1 MYRYDEF
8 DHAFVRER
16 VAEFTDQVERRLA
29 GELTEDEFRP
39 LRLRNGLYLQLHAYM
54 LRIAIPYGVLS
65 PKQLRQLAMIGRRW
79 DRSYGH
85 FTTRQNLQFNWVKLV
100 DIPDVLAALA
110 DVEMHCIQTSGNC
123 VRNVTADP
131 FAGAANDELEDPR
144 PWCEILRQWSTLHP
158 EFSWLPRKFKIAIS
172 GAAEDRAAIAFHD
185 IGLKIVRGA
194 NGENGFRV
202 FVGGGMGRTPYVGQE
217 IRAFLPK
224 EHLLSYIELIL
235 RVYNLLWPPRQHPQ
249 GAHQDPGQSARHR
262 HIPRGGRGRLGS
274 ARIRAPSTCPT
285 TSGAASCPI
294 SRRPSSSPRP
304 IRDEALD
311 QRRITDPVFANWLKH
326 NVRPHRVPGYST
338 VVISLKEPGRT
349 PGDASSDAMDL
360 VADLAERFSRS
371 EARVNYTQNLM
382 LPHVATSD
390 VAALYDILA
399 KHGLATGN
407 YDLLGDMICCPGLDY
422 CNLAN
427 ARSIPIAKEIA
438 KRFEDPKRQEQIGPL
453 RLNMSGC
460 INACGHHHSGNIGIL
475 GVDKK
480 GTELYQISLGGN
492 PKDDAA
498 IGTIIGPGFRA
509 EAVPQVIDT
518 IIDTYLAKR
527 ADGETFLDTWR
538 RVGAHAVQGGPLWR
552 CLIWPR
558 ARCWP
563 MSAEAAIVA
572 RAERR

>member
-1 MYRYDEF
+1 MYHYDEF

-16 VAEFTDQVERRLA
+16 VAEFKDQVERRLA
-29 GELTEDEFRP
+29 GALTEDEFRP

-79 DRSYGH
+79 DRGYGH

-100 DIPDVLAALA
+100 DIPDVLSALA

-131 FAGAANDELEDPR
+131 FAAAANDEIEDPR

-185 IGLKIVRGA
+185 IGLKIVRGP
-194 NGENGFRV
+194 NGKNGFRV
-202 FVGGGMGRTPYVGQE
+202 FVGGGMGRTPYVGLE
-217 IRAFLPK
+217 IRPFLEK
-224 EHLLSYIELIL
+224 EHLLSYIESIL
-235 RVYNLLWPPRQHPQ
+235 RVYNLH
-249 GAHQDPGQSARHR
+249 
-262 HIPRGGRGRLGS
+262 GRRDNIHK
-274 ARIRAPSTCPT
+274 ARIKILVNQLGIDKFREDVEADWEQTHKDAIDLPEDERRRIMSYFAPPDL
-285 TSGAASCPI
+285 P
-294 SRRPSSSPRP
+294 PRP
-304 IRDEALD
+304 IRDEKLD

-326 NVRPHRVPGYST
+326 NVKPHRVPGYAT

-349 PGDASSDAMDL
+349 PGDASSDTMDL
-360 VADLAERFSRS
+360 VADLAERFGHN
-371 EARVNYTQNLM
+371 EVRVNYTQNLM
-382 LPHVATSD
+382 LPHVAISGIP
-390 VAALYDILA
+390 ALYGELHA
-399 KHGLATGN
+399 AGLATGN

-438 KRFEDPKRQEQIGPL
+438 KRFEDPKRQELIGPL

-492 PKDDAA
+492 PKDDAS

-509 EAVPQVIDT
+509 EAVPEAIDT
-518 IIDTYLAKR
+518 IVDTYLANR
-527 ADGETFLDTWR
+527 TDGETFLDTWR
-538 RVGAHAVQGGPLWR
+538 RVGAQPFK
-552 CLIWPR
+552 
-558 ARCWP
+558 
-563 MSAEAAIVA
+563 EALYGAA
-572 RAERR
+572 

>member
-16 VAEFTDQVERRLA
+16 VAEFKDQVERRLSGA
-29 GELTEDEFRP
+29 LTEDEFRP

-65 PKQLRQLAMIGRRW
+65 PRQLRQLAMIGRRW
-79 DRSYGH
+79 DRGYGH

-100 DIPDVLAALA
+100 DIPELLSALA

-131 FAGAANDELEDPR
+131 FAAAANDELEDPR

-185 IGLKIVRGA
+185 IGLKIVRGPE
-194 NGENGFRV
+194 GRNGFRV

-217 IRAFLPK
+217 IRAFLEK
-224 EHLLSYIELIL
+224 EHLLSYIESIL
-235 RVYNLLWPPRQHPQ
+235 RVYNLH
-249 GAHQDPGQSARHR
+249 
-262 HIPRGGRGRLGS
+262 GRRDNIHK
-274 ARIRAPSTCPT
+274 ARIKILVNQLGIDKFREDVEADWEATRKDAIDLPEDERARIMSYFAPPDL
-285 TSGAASCPI
+285 P
-294 SRRPSSSPRP
+294 PRP
-304 IRDEALD
+304 IRDEGLD

-326 NVRPHRVPGYST
+326 NVKPHRVPGYAS

-349 PGDASSDAMDL
+349 PGDASSDQMDF
-360 VADLAERFSRS
+360 VADLAERYSRN
-371 EARVNYTQNLM
+371 EARVNYTQNLI
-382 LPHVATSD
+382 LPHVAISD
-390 VAALYDILA
+390 IPALYGELA
-399 KHGLATGN
+399 ASGLATGN

-438 KRFEDPKRQEQIGPL
+438 KRFADPKRQELIGPL

-509 EAVPQVIDT
+509 ETVPQAIDT
-518 IIDTYLAKR
+518 IIDTYLANR
-527 ADGETFLDTWR
+527 NEGETFLDTWR
-538 RVGAHAVQGGPLWR
+538 RLGPSPFKEALYGAG
-552 CLIWPR
+552 
-558 ARCWP
+558 
-563 MSAEAAIVA
+563 
-572 RAERR
+572 

>member
-8 DHAFVRER
+8 DHTFVRER
-16 VAEFTDQVERRLA
+16 VGEFRDQVERRLSGA
-29 GELTEDEFRP
+29 LSEDEFRP

-65 PKQLRQLAMIGRRW
+65 PRQLRQLAMIGRTW
-79 DRSYGH
+79 DRGYGH

-158 EFSWLPRKFKIAIS
+158 EFNWLPRKFKIAVS

-185 IGLKIVRGA
+185 IGLKIVRGPD
-194 NGENGFRV
+194 GQNGFRV
-202 FVGGGMGRTPYVGQE
+202 LVGGGMGRTPYVGQE
-217 IRAFLPK
+217 IRAYLPK
-224 EHLLSYIELIL
+224 EHLLSYIESIL
-235 RVYNLLWPPRQHPQ
+235 RVYNLH
-249 GAHQDPGQSARHR
+249 
-262 HIPRGGRGRLGS
+262 GRRDNIHK
-274 ARIRAPSTCPT
+274 ARIKILVNQLGIDRFRDDVEADWQATGKDVIDLPAVEIRRIMSYFAPPEL
-285 TSGAASCPI
+285 A
-294 SRRPSSSPRP
+294 PRP

-311 QRRITDPVFANWLKH
+311 QRRHTDPAFANWQKH
-326 NVRPHRVPGYST
+326 NVKPHRVPGYAT
-338 VVISLKEPGRT
+338 VVVSLKEPGRT
-349 PGDASSDAMDL
+349 PGDASSETMEL
-360 VADLAERFSRS
+360 VADLAERYGHD
-371 EARVNYTQNLM
+371 EIRVNYTQNLM
-382 LPHVATSD
+382 LPHVAISD
-390 VAALYDILA
+390 IVALYGELKA
-399 KHGLATGN
+399 AGLATGN
-407 YDLLGDMICCPGLDY
+407 FDLLGDMICCPGLDY

-438 KRFEDPKRQEQIGPL
+438 KRFEDPKRQEEIGPL

-480 GTELYQISLGGN
+480 GTELYQISLGGS

-498 IGTIIGPGFRA
+498 IGSIIGPGFRA
-509 EAVPQVIDT
+509 EAVPEAIDT
-518 IIDTYLAKR
+518 IIGTYIANR
-527 ADGETFLDTWR
+527 IDGESFLDTWR
-538 RVGAHAVQGGPLWR
+538 RVGAQPFK
-552 CLIWPR
+552 
-558 ARCWP
+558 
-563 MSAEAAIVA
+563 EALYGAA
-572 RAERR
+572 

>member
-16 VAEFTDQVERRLA
+16 VAEFKDQVERRLA
-29 GELTEDEFRP
+29 GALTEDEFRP

-79 DRSYGH
+79 DRGYGH

-100 DIPDVLAALA
+100 DIPDVLSALA

-131 FAGAANDELEDPR
+131 FAAAANDELEDPR

-185 IGLKIVRGA
+185 IGLKIVRGPD
-194 NGENGFRV
+194 GKNGFRV
-202 FVGGGMGRTPYVGQE
+202 FVGGGMGRTPYVGLE
-217 IRAFLPK
+217 IRPFLEK
-224 EHLLSYIELIL
+224 EHLLSYIESIL
-235 RVYNLLWPPRQHPQ
+235 RVYNLY
-249 GAHQDPGQSARHR
+249 
-262 HIPRGGRGRLGS
+262 GRRDNLNK
-274 ARIRAPSTCPT
+274 ARIKILVNQLGIDKFREAVEADWEASHKDAIDLPEDERKRIMSYFAPPDL
-285 TSGAASCPI
+285 P
-294 SRRPSSSPRP
+294 PRP
-304 IRDEALD
+304 IRDEKLD
-311 QRRITDPVFANWLKH
+311 QRRINDPVFANWLKH
-326 NVRPHRVPGYST
+326 NVKPHRVPGYAI

-349 PGDASSDAMDL
+349 PGDASSDTMDL
-360 VADLAERFSRS
+360 AADLAERYSRS

-382 LPHVATSD
+382 LPHVAISD
-390 VAALYDILA
+390 IPALYGELRA
-399 KHGLATGN
+399 AGLATGN

-438 KRFEDPKRQEQIGPL
+438 KRFEDPKRQELIGPL

-492 PKDDAA
+492 PKDDAS

-509 EAVPQVIDT
+509 EAVPEAIDT
-518 IIDTYLAKR
+518 IVDTYLANR
-527 ADGETFLDTWR
+527 TDGETFLDTWR
-538 RVGAHAVQGGPLWR
+538 RVGAQPFK
-552 CLIWPR
+552 
-558 ARCWP
+558 
-563 MSAEAAIVA
+563 EALYGAA
-572 RAERR
+572 

>member
-16 VAEFTDQVERRLA
+16 VAEFKDQVERRLA
-29 GELTEDEFRP
+29 GQLSEDEFRP

-65 PKQLRQLAMIGRRW
+65 PKQLRQLAMIGRRF
-79 DRSYGH
+79 DRGYGH

-100 DIPDVLAALA
+100 DIPEVLAALA

-131 FAGAANDELEDPR
+131 FAGVANDELEDPR

-202 FVGGGMGRTPYVGQE
+202 LVGGGMGRTPYVGQE

-224 EHLLSYIELIL
+224 QHLLSYIESIL
-235 RVYNLLWPPRQHPQ
+235 RVYNLH
-249 GAHQDPGQSARHR
+249 
-262 HIPRGGRGRLGS
+262 GRRDNIHK
-274 ARIRAPSTCPT
+274 ARIKILVNQLGIDKFREEVEADWEATHKDAIDLSEAERKRIMSYFAPPVL
-285 TSGAASCPI
+285 PE
-294 SRRPSSSPRP
+294 RP
-304 IRDEALD
+304 IRDAALD
-311 QRRITDPVFANWLKH
+311 QRRAADPGFANWLKH
-326 NVRPHRVPGYST
+326 NVRPHLVPGYSA
-338 VVISLKEPGRT
+338 VVVSLKEPGRT
-349 PGDASSDAMDL
+349 PGDASSEAMEL

-390 VAALYDILA
+390 VVAIYDILA
-399 KHGLATGN
+399 ANGLATGN
-407 YDLLGDMICCPGLDY
+407 HDLLGDLICCPGLDY

-438 KRFEDPKRQEQIGPL
+438 KRFEDPKRQELIGPL
-453 RLNMSGC
+453 
-460 INACGHHHSGNIGIL
+460 
-475 GVDKK
+475 
-480 GTELYQISLGGN
+480 
-492 PKDDAA
+492 
-498 IGTIIGPGFRA
+498 
-509 EAVPQVIDT
+509 
-518 IIDTYLAKR
+518 
-527 ADGETFLDTWR
+527 
-538 RVGAHAVQGGPLWR
+538 
-552 CLIWPR
+552 
-558 ARCWP
+558 
-563 MSAEAAIVA
+563 
-572 RAERR
+572 